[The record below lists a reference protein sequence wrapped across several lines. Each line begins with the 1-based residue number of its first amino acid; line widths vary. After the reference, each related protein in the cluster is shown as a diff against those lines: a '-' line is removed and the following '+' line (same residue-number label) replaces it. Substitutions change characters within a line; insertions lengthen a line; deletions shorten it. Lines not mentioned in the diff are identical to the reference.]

1 MARKKRLLGAAVVC
15 VATLVLGACGGG
27 DSDMASPASDASSKP
42 VSGGIARII
51 MTSDPTS
58 LDPASLANQAAI
70 TAVLG
75 NALYGTLLT
84 TDETSKVGYS
94 MAESFTTTDG
104 GATFELKL
112 RPDLVFS
119 DGTPLNAAAV
129 KFNWDRIKDPAT
141 ASSSLPEAAMVA
153 STEVIDDRTMK
164 VTMTTPIAAFAQAVV
179 GTVLNWVAS
188 PAALQKGK
196 QSFDEKPIGAGP
208 FTLQSWTRQAEIK
221 LTKNPRYWDAPKPYL
236 DGITL
241 RTVLDSNQRYNTL
254 TSGGADVSIETNWIN
269 LGKAEAA
276 GLPSD
281 LLPLSGGNFL
291 ALNTRRAPFDD
302 IRARQ
307 AVSAALDI
315 DALNLAAYNGKGS
328 VAETLF
334 TDASPFYSKTQL
346 RSTDR
351 AKAQQLFDELA
362 AEGKP
367 VSFTFSSYPTSENKA
382 IAENVQAQLSS
393 FKNVKAEVAI
403 IDFAKGT
410 ALRSTHDFDMVIS
423 SAAFQDPE
431 PRLLANFTGNSP
443 ANMSGLADP
452 ELDAALLAG
461 RTANSVADRKAAY
474 DKVQARLTA
483 MTPVIFLMRSAP
495 GAIAAKNVNGLRQYG
510 AGSLLP
516 EELWIEK

>member
-27 DSDMASPASDASSKP
+27 DSDTASPASDASGKP
-42 VSGGIARII
+42 VSGGIARIL
-51 MTSDPTS
+51 MVSDPNS
-58 LDPASLANQAAI
+58 LDPALLSNQAAI

-94 MAESFTTTDG
+94 LAESFSTTDG

-129 KFNWDRIKDPAT
+129 KFNWDRVKDRAT
-141 ASSSLPEAAMVA
+141 ASPSLPEASMVA
-153 STEVIDDRTMK
+153 SSEAVDDRTLK

-179 GTVLNWVAS
+179 STSLNWVAS
-188 PAALQKGK
+188 PAALQKGA
-196 QSFDEKPIGAGP
+196 QSFDSEPIGAGP

-221 LTKNPRYWDAPKPYL
+221 LTKNPRYWDTPKPYL
-236 DGITL
+236 DGLTI
-241 RTVLDSNQRYNTL
+241 RTVLESDQRYNTL
-254 TSGGADVSIETNWIN
+254 SSGGADVSIETNWVN
-269 LGKAEAA
+269 LGKAESA
-276 GLPSD
+276 GLPTN

-291 ALNTRRAPFDD
+291 AMNSRRAPFND

-315 DALNLAAYNGKGS
+315 DALNLAVYAGKGS
-328 VAETLF
+328 VADTLF
-334 TDASPFYSKTQL
+334 AKSSPFYSKTSL
-346 RSTDR
+346 RSVDR
-351 AKAQQLFDELA
+351 AKAQKLFDELA

-367 VSFTFSSYPTSENKA
+367 VSFTFSSFPTSENRA

-393 FKNVKAEVAI
+393 FKNVKVEVAV
-403 IDFAKGT
+403 IDFAKGA
-410 ALRSTHDFDMVIS
+410 ALRSTHDFDVVVS
-423 SAAFQDPE
+423 SVAFQDPE
-431 PRLLANFTGNSP
+431 PRLLANLTGNSP
-443 ANMSGLADP
+443 ANMTGVVDP

-461 RTANSVADRKAAY
+461 RTATSVAERKAAY

-483 MTPVIFLMRSAP
+483 VTPFVFLMRSAP
-495 GAIAAKNVNGLRQYG
+495 GVVAAKNVGGLRQYG